1 MPRIRLH
8 FMQLCAIT
16 DRREA
21 TQPLVSLVESWSA
34 GGVHFIQLREKDLSA
49 DALESL
55 AREIMGK
62 IDRSRSKL
70 LINVS
75 TLPSVALAM
84 AAGTDGVHLAGKPRT
99 GLAGRVRQT
108 FGSITPIISVPC
120 HSLED
125 IDVAVQEEVDL
136 MLFSPVFE
144 KVSGRKVSEEKVSG
158 EKLSAQV
165 QGLEGL
171 RRACAAARG
180 KPVFALGG
188 VTADN
193 ASDCVAM
200 GAAGIAGIRLFAGED
215 WRRLQNGQP
224 SLANHI

>member
-1 MPRIRLH
+1 
-8 FMQLCAIT
+8 MQLCAIT

-21 TQPLVSLVESWSA
+21 TQPLVSLAESWSA

-49 DALESL
+49 GALESL

-70 LINVS
+70 LVNVS
-75 TLPSVALAM
+75 TLQSAALAV
-84 AAGTDGVHLAGKPRT
+84 AAGADGVHLSGKPRP
-99 GLAGRVRQT
+99 GLVDRVRQS
-108 FGSITPIISVPC
+108 FRSIAPIVGTPIISVPC

-144 KVSGRKVSEEKVSG
+144 KVSGG
-158 EKLSAQV
+158 KLTAQP

-171 RRACAAARG
+171 RHACAAARG

-193 ASDCVAM
+193 ASDCVAV

-224 SLANHI
+224 SLGNHI